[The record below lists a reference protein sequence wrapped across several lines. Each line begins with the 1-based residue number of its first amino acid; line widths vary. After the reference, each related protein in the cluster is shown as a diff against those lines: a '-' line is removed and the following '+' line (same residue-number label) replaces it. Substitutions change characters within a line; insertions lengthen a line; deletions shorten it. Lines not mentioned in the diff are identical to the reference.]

1 MTTPVRPFRE
11 KRHARLPA
19 GAVRWLLGAE
29 ARMDEHG
36 GIKNGSIVRWRYL
49 SARKAS
55 RQEWEEY
62 LAEFWAAHRDAVL
75 ARHIMLYPGTR
86 PLRWWQYDTPEPL
99 PPGETQY
106 EYLRRHYLLTA
117 AERKHA
123 PRRRTA

>member
-1 MTTPVRPFRE
+1 MA
-11 KRHARLPA
+11 ARCRTQ
-19 GAVRWLLGAE
+19 V
-29 ARMDEHG
+29 DERG

-86 PLRWWQYDTPEPL
+86 PLRWWQYDTPEAC
-99 PPGETQY
+99 
-106 EYLRRHYLLTA
+106 LLARPNTSICVG
-117 AERKHA
+117 
-123 PRRRTA
+123 TTC